1 MQICVLCLVAM
12 SWGRPDVS
20 AEPAGAAIARAGDA
34 GDAGDVVEVQEGYA
48 IWYGGKWHGR
58 RTASGE
64 RFDKR
69 AMTAA
74 HRTLPMGT
82 RVRVVNALDDRQVVV
97 RINDRGPW
105 GKDRSRIIDVSQAA
119 AVKLGFGG
127 RGSIPVRVE
136 VLSD

>member
-12 SWGRPDVS
+12 SWGQPDVS
-20 AEPAGAAIARAGDA
+20 PEPAGAAIAQS

-82 RVRVVNALDDRQVVV
+82 RVRVVNALDGRQVVV

-105 GKDRSRIIDVSQAA
+105 GKDRSRIIDVSQGAA
-119 AVKLGFGG
+119 EKLGFGG

-136 VLSD
+136 VLAD